1 MLGVQDH
8 RSDELFVSTV
18 LGADN
23 LERLPHILSQF
34 GFHGNWSGSVITL
47 LR

>member
-1 MLGVQDH
+1 MGSRTTAVM
-8 RSDELFVSTV
+8 ELFVPTV

-23 LERLPHILSQF
+23 LERLPLFLSQF
-34 GFHGNWSGSVITL
+34 GFHGNWSGSVLTL